1 MSEPN
6 ILALQ
11 AIKEQDLRFVASVV
25 SQYMSLLMETGMND
39 FLATQLASN
48 LQRQLISEIGGITH
62 ATGVD

>member
-1 MSEPN
+1 MNVPDT
-6 ILALQ
+6 LALR

-25 SQYMSLLMETGMND
+25 SQYMSFLMENGMSD
-39 FLATQLASN
+39 FLATQLATA

>member
-1 MSEPN
+1 VSAPKA
-6 ILALQ
+6 LALQ
-11 AIKEQDLRFVASVV
+11 AIQESDLRFVASVV
-25 SQYMSLLMETGMND
+25 SQYLAFLMESGLSD